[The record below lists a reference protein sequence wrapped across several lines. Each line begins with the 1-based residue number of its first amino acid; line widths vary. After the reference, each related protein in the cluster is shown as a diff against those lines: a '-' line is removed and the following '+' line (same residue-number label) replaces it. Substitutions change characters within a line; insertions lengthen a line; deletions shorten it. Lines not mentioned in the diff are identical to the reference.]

1 MVYREFVISIYIDSY
16 YLSMYLS
23 IISQF
28 SGVRLLLV
36 AGQSLQ
42 YAFSQNATNQSGLL
56 AIPEFQPRDDSFG
69 AENENTE
76 ISKEPEPGPVTDRIA
91 GAQIEFEPMDVLGD
105 QGYYDVSNFA
115 LNTMET
121 SELCPTGNCEYDLE
135 GGQLN
140 PDYAG
145 DRTFSGKL
153 RIDDGEST
161 KIMNPCKLA
170 YYRRK
175 RGRER

>member
-1 MVYREFVISIYIDSY
+1 
-16 YLSMYLS
+16 
-23 IISQF
+23 
-28 SGVRLLLV
+28 
-36 AGQSLQ
+36 
-42 YAFSQNATNQSGLL
+42 
-56 AIPEFQPRDDSFG
+56 
-69 AENENTE
+69 
-76 ISKEPEPGPVTDRIA
+76 
-91 GAQIEFEPMDVLGD
+91 MDVLGD

-145 DRTFSGKL
+145 NRTFSGKL

-161 KIMNPCKLA
+161 KIMNLLA
-170 YYRRK
+170 SWHTIEEREDENGELTKYIEGTLGI
-175 RGRER
+175 GREEFNPDFEYRTNGTMTPDGENLALALHGER